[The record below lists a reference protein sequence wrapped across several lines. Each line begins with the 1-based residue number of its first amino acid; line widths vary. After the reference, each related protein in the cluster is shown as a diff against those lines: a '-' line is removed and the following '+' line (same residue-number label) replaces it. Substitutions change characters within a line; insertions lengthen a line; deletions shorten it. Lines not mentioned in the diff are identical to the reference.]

1 MRAPLPLDVPFLSQ
15 REIPLARWAERGCA
29 IACAGMV
36 LGYYG
41 CAVPLS
47 DVLAAALARTA
58 FAECRGWLHSGLV
71 GALHDLGL
79 AAYRRNWRLLD
90 GHEQQ
95 YLAGRPL
102 DAPSRDELAAVK
114 RQMLG
119 EGLRTIAQLLGAGT
133 PVIASVYRPWGDHAS
148 IGHQIVLL
156 GLTADELVYHD
167 PADPDG
173 AFRRHPAGDFA
184 ASWKG
189 LAIVAHGRLNP
200 STG

>member
-1 MRAPLPLDVPFLSQ
+1 MRARSPLDVPFRSQ
-15 REIPLARWAERGCA
+15 REIPTARWAERGCA

-41 CAVPLS
+41 CPVPLT

-58 FAECRGWLHSGLV
+58 FAEYRGWLHSGLV

-95 YLAGRPL
+95 YLAGRSL

-114 RQMLG
+114 QQMLE
-119 EGLRTIAQLLGAGT
+119 EGLRTMARLLRGGI
-133 PVIASVYRPWGDHAS
+133 PVIASVYRPWGDRSS

-167 PADPDG
+167 PADLDG
-173 AFRRHPAGDFA
+173 AFRRHPADDFA

-189 LAIVAHGRLNP
+189 LAIVAPGRLSPN
-200 STG
+200 TG